1 MTDFHSSVI
10 YLYTLVN
17 IYLHKFS
24 SNRKLHIE
32 ERMNHRETVA
42 PMYMG
47 KVKLGTQ
54 NKVKDF
60 VFLSKCIQVSADIH
74 KIVFLTV
81 TLSSV

>member
-1 MTDFHSSVI
+1 
-10 YLYTLVN
+10 
-17 IYLHKFS
+17 
-24 SNRKLHIE
+24 
-32 ERMNHRETVA
+32 MNHRETVA